1 MNALSRL
8 STALILS
15 AAIILAGNWISLGL
29 SDVAAAAMGLAA
41 AGAPNGLSLGP
52 FWLSGILFA
61 AGVLLAVISCRMEK
75 K

>member
-15 AAIILAGNWISLGL
+15 AVVILAGNWISLGL

-41 AGAPNGLSLGP
+41 AGAPTGLSLGL

-61 AGVLLAVISCRMEK
+61 AGVLLAVISCRIEK

>member
-8 STALILS
+8 STALLLS

-29 SDVAAAAMGLAA
+29 SDVAAAAMGFAA
-41 AGAPNGLSLGP
+41 AGASNCLSLGL